1 MLWRQ
6 VGRLTKAPGKVFV
19 KCYGD
24 SFMQKG
30 LEIDL
35 EGMNS
40 LRDILQKVQQ
50 GATKKRPD
58 ELQLI
63 CAGTMEKLNQAMPIT
78 GVHEGEV
85 LLAMHYNMY
94 KYLCEPIGQM

>member
-1 MLWRQ
+1 MRE
-6 VGRLTKAPGKVFV
+6 K
-19 KCYGD
+19 
-24 SFMQKG
+24 

-40 LRDILQKVQQ
+40 LGDILQNAQQ
-50 GATKKRPD
+50 GATKLRPD

-63 CAGTMEKLNQAMPIT
+63 CTGSMEKLNQAMPIT

-85 LLAMHYNMY
+85 LLAMHHNMY
-94 KYLCEPIGQM
+94 TSTCASR